1 MPVHRKA
8 TFGFGS
14 PGCTGHAFWPV
25 SAPIPRQGLS
35 HSALPPALANSQCLV
50 NTQDGDPPPPHVAA
64 PPSAPLCDAAAG
76 AAGV

>member
-1 MPVHRKA
+1 MAQPPTQGQV
-8 TFGFGS
+8 GS
-14 PGCTGHAFWPV
+14 QDVETEWALIRA
-25 SAPIPRQGLS
+25 SQGLS

-50 NTQDGDPPPPHVAA
+50 NTQDGDPPPPRVAA